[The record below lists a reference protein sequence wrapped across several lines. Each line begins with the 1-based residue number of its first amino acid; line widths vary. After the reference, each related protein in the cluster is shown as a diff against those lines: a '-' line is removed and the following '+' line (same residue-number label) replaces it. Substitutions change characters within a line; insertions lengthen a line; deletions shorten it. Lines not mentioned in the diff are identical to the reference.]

1 MSEVRSITL
10 SVVVPC
16 YNEAARVGKTL
27 DDMLADL
34 PSIVGG
40 SFEIIAVDDGSSDS
54 TAEVIE
60 ALRIRAAAPIAVVRH
75 PTNRGKG
82 AAIRT
87 GVSKSSG
94 KFVLMADADGSTPI
108 KEVSKLIAAGGSG
121 ADVAIGSRATGDE
134 SVLLKT
140 SIHRR
145 LLGRIFNGAVNLLVL
160 PGIRDTQ
167 CGFKLFS
174 RRLITE
180 IFPKLSVDHFG
191 FDIELLF
198 LARRSGFSIKEVG
211 VDWAHVPG
219 SKVNLVTDSA
229 KMLLMVLRIAL
240 THSALGRVLY
250 GRPRPPSC

>member
-1 MSEVRSITL
+1 VSESNSITL

-16 YNEAARVGKTL
+16 YNEAARIGRTL
-27 DDMLADL
+27 DDMLANL
-34 PSIVGG
+34 PKIVGD
-40 SFEIIAVDDGSSDS
+40 SFEIIAVDDGSLDS

-60 ALRIRAAAPIAVVRH
+60 ALRIRAAAPISVVRH
-75 PTNRGKG
+75 AANRGKG

-108 KEVSKLIAAGGSG
+108 GEASKLLGAGRAG
-121 ADVAIGSRATGDE
+121 ADIVIGSRATGDE

-140 SIHRR
+140 RIHRR
-145 LLGRIFNGAVNLLVL
+145 LLGRLFNGAVNLLVL

-174 RRLITE
+174 RRVVTE
-180 IFPKLSVDHFG
+180 IFPKLCVDHFG

-198 LARRSGFSIKEVG
+198 MARRSGFAIKEVA
-211 VDWAHVPG
+211 VDWAHVRG
-219 SKVNLVTDSA
+219 SKVNLVKDSA
-229 KMLLMVLRIAL
+229 KMLWMVVKIASVNSRIA
-240 THSALGRVLY
+240 RVVFGL
-250 GRPRPPSC
+250 R

>member
-1 MSEVRSITL
+1 MSESNSITL

-16 YNEAARVGKTL
+16 YNEAARVGRTL
-27 DDMLADL
+27 DDMLANL
-34 PSIVGG
+34 PKIVGD

-60 ALRIRAAAPIAVVRH
+60 ALRIRAAAPISVVRH
-75 PTNRGKG
+75 AANRGKG

-87 GVSKSSG
+87 GVGKSSG

-108 KEVSKLIAAGGSG
+108 AEASKLLAEGVAG
-121 ADVAIGSRATGDE
+121 ADIVIGSRATGDE

-140 SIHRR
+140 KIHRK
-145 LLGRIFNGAVNLLVL
+145 LLGRIFNGAVNFLVL

-174 RRLITE
+174 RRLIAE
-180 IFPKLSVDHFG
+180 IFPKLCVDHFG
-191 FDIELLF
+191 FDIEVLF
-198 LARRSGFSIKEVG
+198 MARRSGFAIKEVA
-211 VDWAHVPG
+211 VDWAHVHG

-229 KMLLMVLRIAL
+229 KMLLMVLRIAV
-240 THSALGRVLY
+240 THSVIARALTGR
-250 GRPRPPSC
+250 S